1 MNKRVFYSDNGIL
14 RDFSVNLNKYDSI
27 ESDFTYV
34 SGEDYIYIGS
44 RLPFNSL
51 YFKVIQA
58 NTIPANMYVEVFDGD
73 SWEFVNELIDETG
86 AFTRSGYITFVPDR
100 DSGWIMENT
109 SSDGGYVPGL
119 ESIKI
124 YDKYWMRISFDADL
138 SDPVSVSWVGHLFAD
153 DSDLGS
159 EYPDL
164 VKTSVI
170 SSFKTGKTDWEE
182 QLVRASEVV
191 IEDLMINRNIIDSS
205 QLLDRYDYRSAT
217 IQKCAEI
224 IFNAFGDD
232 FVDQKQRAREEYQR
246 RLSIP
251 YKKIDK
257 NANGIE
263 EVSEA
268 RNGQGWLSR

>member
-1 MNKRVFYSDNGIL
+1 MNKRVFFSDNGIL
-14 RDFSVNLNKYDSI
+14 RDLSVNLNKYDDI
-27 ESDFTYV
+27 ESEFAYV
-34 SGEDYIYIGS
+34 SSEDYLYIGS

-51 YFKVIQA
+51 FFKVVQA
-58 NTIPANMYVEVFDGD
+58 NENPTNMYVEVWDGD

-86 AFTRSGYITFVPDR
+86 GFAKSGYITFTPDR
-100 DSGWIMENT
+100 DAGWLMEDT
-109 SSDGGYVPGL
+109 STDGGFVPGL
-119 ESIKI
+119 ESLKI

-138 SDPVSVSWVGHLFAD
+138 SDPVSLSWVGHIFAD
-153 DSDLGS
+153 DADLAS

-164 VKTSVI
+164 GKTSVK
-170 SSFKTGKTDWEE
+170 SAFKTGKTDWEE

-205 QLLDRYDYRSAT
+205 QILDRYDYKSAT

-251 YKKIDK
+251 TKKIDL

-263 EVSEA
+263 EVFEA
-268 RNGQGWLSR
+268 RNTQGWLGR

>member
-1 MNKRVFYSDNGIL
+1 MNKRIFYSDNGIL
-14 RDFSVNLNKYDSI
+14 KDFSVNLNKYDEV
-27 ESDFTYV
+27 ESEFNYV
-34 SGEDYIYIGS
+34 AGEDYIYIGS
-44 RLPFNSL
+44 RLPFNSIF
-51 YFKVIQA
+51 FKVVTK
-58 NTIPANMYVEVFDGD
+58 NTNPANMYVEVFDGE
-73 SWEFVNELIDETG
+73 SWDFVNELIDETG
-86 AFTRSGYITFVPDR
+86 AFSTSGYITFTPDR
-100 DSGWIMENT
+100 DSGWEMEDT
-109 SSDGGYVPGL
+109 AGGGDSIPGL
-119 ESIKI
+119 ESLKI

-138 SDPVSVSWVGHLFAD
+138 SDEVSLSWIGHLFAD
-153 DSDLGS
+153 DQDLGS

-164 VKTSVI
+164 IKTSVKQ
-170 SSFKTGKTDWEE
+170 SFKANKQNWEE

-191 IEDLMINRNIIDSS
+191 IEDLMINRNIMDSS
-205 QLLDRYDYRSAT
+205 QILDRYDYRSAT

-257 NANGIE
+257 NANAIE

-268 RNGQGWLSR
+268 RNGEGWLSR

>member
-1 MNKRVFYSDNGIL
+1 MNKRIFYSDNGIL

-27 ESDFTYV
+27 ESEFDYI

-51 YFKVIQA
+51 YFKVITQ
-58 NTIPANMYVEVFDGD
+58 NQMPANMYVEVWDGEN
-73 SWEFVNELIDETG
+73 WEFVNELIDETG
-86 AFTRSGYITFVPDR
+86 ALSTSGYITFTPDR
-100 DSGWIMENT
+100 DSGWVMEDT
-109 SSDGGYVPGL
+109 SGGGDYVPGL
-119 ESIKI
+119 ETIKI
-124 YDKYWMRISFDADL
+124 YDKYWLRISFDSDL
-138 SDPVSVSWVGHLFAD
+138 SSAVSLSWVGHVFAD

-164 VKTSVI
+164 VKPNVI
-170 SSFKTGKTDWEE
+170 TSFKNGKTNWEE
-182 QLVRASEVV
+182 QLVRASEIV
-191 IEDLMINRNIIDSS
+191 IEDLTINRNIIDSS
-205 QLLDRYDYRSAT
+205 QILDRYDYRSAT

-251 YKKIDK
+251 SKKID
-257 NANGIE
+257 NNNNGIE
-263 EVSEA
+263 DKIEIIQ
-268 RNGQGWLSR
+268 GQGWLTR

>member
-1 MNKRVFYSDNGIL
+1 MNKRIFYSDNGIL
-14 RDFSVNLNKYDSI
+14 RDLSVNLNKYDSI
-27 ESDFTYV
+27 ESEFDYI

-51 YFKVIQA
+51 YFKVINQ
-58 NTIPANMYVEVFDGD
+58 NEMPANMYVEVWDGEN
-73 SWEFVNELIDETG
+73 WEFVNELIDETG
-86 AFTRSGYITFVPDR
+86 AFQKSGYITFVPDR
-100 DSGWIMENT
+100 DTGWSMEDTNSGGNIIT
-109 SSDGGYVPGL
+109 GL
-119 ESIKI
+119 DSLKI

-138 SDPVSVSWVGHLFAD
+138 SSGVSLSWVGHLFAD
-153 DSDLGS
+153 DADLGS

-164 VKTSVI
+164 VKASVKAA
-170 SSFKTGKTDWEE
+170 FKTGKTDWEE

-191 IEDLMINRNIIDSS
+191 IEDLMINRVILDSS

-217 IQKCAEI
+217 IQKAAEI

-246 RLSIP
+246 RLSNP
-251 YKKIDK
+251 TKKIDT

-268 RNGQGWLSR
+268 RNTQGWLSR

>member
-27 ESDFTYV
+27 ESDFTYI

-58 NTIPANMYVEVFDGD
+58 NTNPANMYVEVFDGD